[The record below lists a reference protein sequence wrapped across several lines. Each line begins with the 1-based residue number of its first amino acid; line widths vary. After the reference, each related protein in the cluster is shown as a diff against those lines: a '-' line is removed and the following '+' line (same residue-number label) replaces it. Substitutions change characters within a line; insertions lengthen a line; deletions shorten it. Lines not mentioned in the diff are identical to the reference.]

1 MIPAQ
6 TILHPTDFSD
16 SAMAAFRLA
25 CTLAKDWKSHVVIL
39 HVYPPVTA
47 LYTGEGIVPPAA
59 TPSRETLWQRLQ
71 EIRPSDAGVHVEY
84 LLVEGSEVTEIIRT
98 AQAKKADLIV
108 MGTHGRTGLGRILL
122 GSVAEYVLRQS
133 PCPVLTV
140 RTVGP
145 EPGTSSPS

>member
-16 SAMAAFRLA
+16 SATAAFRVA
-25 CTLAKDWKSHVVIL
+25 CTLAKQWNARLIIL

-47 LYTGEGIVPPAA
+47 LYTGEGIVPPSVG
-59 TPSRETLWQRLQ
+59 PSRETLWERLQ
-71 EIRPSDAGVHVEY
+71 QIRPQDPNVQVEHV
-84 LLVEGSEVTEIIRT
+84 LVEGVEVPEILRV
-98 AQAKKADLIV
+98 AKGRNVDLIV

-122 GSVAEYVLRQS
+122 GSIAEHVLRQS

-140 RTVGP
+140 RSVGP
-145 EPGTSSPS
+145 DNQSAH

>member
-16 SAMAAFRLA
+16 SASAAFRVA
-25 CTLAKDWKSHVVIL
+25 CTLAKQWNARLIVM

-47 LYTGEGIVPPAA
+47 LYTGEGIVPPAVG
-59 TPSRETLWQRLQ
+59 PSRETLWERLQ
-71 EIRPSDAGVHVEY
+71 QVRPQDTHVPVEH
-84 LLVEGSEVTEIIRT
+84 LLVEGVEVPEIVRV
-98 AQAKKADLIV
+98 ARNRNADLIV

-122 GSVAEYVLRQS
+122 GSIAEHVLRQS

-140 RTVGP
+140 RSLGP
-145 EPGTSSPS
+145 EQQGTH